1 MISPLIALMKDQVDA
16 LRVNGISAAFLNST
30 QSYQEQNEIIN
41 KVKSLLGITIK
52 SGDVTVT
59 VTAESTTVNDQ
70 ITDAVTQKPAKKPR
84 APRKTTKKAD

>member
-1 MISPLIALMKDQVDA
+1 ML
-16 LRVNGISAAFLNST
+16 T
-30 QSYQEQNEIIN
+30 EIIN

-70 ITDAVTQKPAKKPR
+70 ITDAVTQAPVKKPR